1 MNAIERRL
9 AAALLITF
17 MPLAAAQTAA
27 QKPPPDPPAAG
38 QAKDPE
44 GSGDV
49 GKEVGHT
56 VDAIRAYSAE
66 RRAEALAD
74 SKRAAEELDRQM
86 QRLQEQT
93 DQRWE
98 RMSQA
103 ARTRSQA
110 TMADLRERRN
120 ALAEWS
126 GGMRHSST
134 AAWAEVRGGFVK
146 SYREL
151 ADAVRAARAEFD
163 KDTPDEAAKDTPDEP
178 AKPEGDGAD

>member
-1 MNAIERRL
+1 MSAIERHL
-9 AAALLITF
+9 AAALLIIF
-17 MPLAAAQTAA
+17 VPLAAAQTEA
-27 QKPPPDPPAAG
+27 QKPPPDPPPAR
-38 QAKDPE
+38 QAKDAE

-49 GKEVGHT
+49 SKEVAHT
-56 VDAIRAYSAE
+56 LDAIRAYSAE

-74 SKRAAEELDRQM
+74 AKRAAADLDRQM

-98 RMSQA
+98 RMNQA

-110 TMADLRERRN
+110 TMADLRKRRN

-151 ADAVRAARAEFD
+151 ADAIRAAKAEFD
-163 KDTPDEAAKDTPDEP
+163 KDSPDEGARPDGGDKD
-178 AKPEGDGAD
+178 